1 MGINRSELLTA
12 RRQLEYYRRA
22 HEVVK
27 RIRDALLSEI
37 MTSIRELEEK
47 RSIIEH
53 RLRDLY
59 QLYLMAY
66 GESSP
71 GEIVG
76 AQPGSSL
83 IVLREHIRYG
93 VPRYKGE
100 GVCRVTDVPSY
111 SLTATWPVLDDV
123 VEGLCRLHNALVE
136 LASVEQTLLR
146 DIELLAFYQ
155 RILNILEHIHIP
167 RMRRRVKY
175 LEEMLDDYERYEV
188 TIKLVL
194 KDTLGARS
202 NERV

>member
-1 MGINRSELLTA
+1 MGVNRSELLTV
-12 RRQLEYYRRA
+12 RRQLEYYRRSY
-22 HEVVK
+22 EVVK

-53 RLRDLY
+53 ELRDLY
-59 QLYLMAY
+59 RLYLLAR

-71 GEIVG
+71 GEVVG
-76 AQPGSSL
+76 APLGSSF
-83 IVLREHIRYG
+83 IVLTEHIRYG

-100 GVCRVTDVPSY
+100 GVCRVSDVPSY

-123 VEGLCRLHNALVE
+123 VERLCRLHNALAE
-136 LASVEQTLLR
+136 LASLEQTLFR

-167 RMRRRVKY
+167 RMMQRVKY

-194 KDTLGARS
+194 KNMLRAQG
-202 NERV
+202 NERA